1 MQSLHSWTKLS
12 NDREIKN
19 FLKLETLEKLRS
31 QVFDFG
37 LRSRSLTLAKLGYN
51 QVKNFAV
58 LALFALIAVCSNE
71 IINDFHRNI

>member
-37 LRSRSLTLAKLGYN
+37 LKRLVQGLASLVQTWFGGWDLG
-51 QVKNFAV
+51 
-58 LALFALIAVCSNE
+58 
-71 IINDFHRNI
+71 

>member
-37 LRSRSLTLAKLGYN
+37 LKRSRSPTLAGNLDNQEKKL
-51 QVKNFAV
+51 
-58 LALFALIAVCSNE
+58 CST
-71 IINDFHRNI
+71 HTLQH